1 MKRID
6 EVQFPFNTLAAALCL
21 PASGR
26 TVTLRQEYD
35 VNLSVDCIGKALLS
49 VVDHSDCECFFN
61 LDIPNGIDVI
71 LCLQEVVSILRSE
84 QIVVLASPTAVQ
96 PRVVDTFECFFN
108 LDIPNGIDVILCLQ
122 EVVSILRSEQIVVLA
137 SPTAVQPRV
146 VDTFANVCD
155 FNQCGEDRDRDRDR
169 DNCNTC
175 KR

>member
-1 MKRID
+1 M
-6 EVQFPFNTLAAALCL
+6 
-21 PASGR
+21 
-26 TVTLRQEYD
+26 
-35 VNLSVDCIGKALLS
+35 NLSVDCIGKALLC
-49 VVDHSDCECFFN
+49 VVDHSDC
-61 LDIPNGIDVI
+61 
-71 LCLQEVVSILRSE
+71 
-84 QIVVLASPTAVQ
+84 
-96 PRVVDTFECFFN
+96 ECFFN